1 VSKPLSKKV
10 LLKEAAFWGGM
21 KKAVKESPGKICR
34 K

>member
-1 VSKPLSKKV
+1 MSLPESTV
-10 LLKEAAFWGGM
+10 LKEAAFWGGM

>member
-1 VSKPLSKKV
+1 VSQGEQAFD
-10 LLKEAAFWGGM
+10 LKEAAFWGGM